1 MQCSTA
7 QSGSAAQY
15 NQAVNPTEWNRSDIA
30 VAEQN
35 RTEQNGIEQS
45 RTEQNGIEQSSRAK
59 YTIGQ
64 NIPESR

>member
-7 QSGSAAQY
+7 QSGSAAQH

-35 RTEQNGIEQS
+35 RAERN